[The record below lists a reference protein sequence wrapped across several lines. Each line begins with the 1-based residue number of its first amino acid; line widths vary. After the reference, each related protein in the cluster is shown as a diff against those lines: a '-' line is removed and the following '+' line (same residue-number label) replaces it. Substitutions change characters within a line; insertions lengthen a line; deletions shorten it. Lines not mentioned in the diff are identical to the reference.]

1 MKKLDIVLFVNVLK
15 KEGGRRKKEEGR
27 RSAIDVGW
35 VERSVSGA
43 YLKDKPNITL
53 YDFSMKLH

>member
-1 MKKLDIVLFVNVLK
+1 MK